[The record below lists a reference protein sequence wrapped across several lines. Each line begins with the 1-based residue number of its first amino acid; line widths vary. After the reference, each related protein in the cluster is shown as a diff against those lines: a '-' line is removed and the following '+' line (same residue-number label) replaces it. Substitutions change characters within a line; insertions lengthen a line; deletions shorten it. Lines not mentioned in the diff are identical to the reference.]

1 MRRSTLP
8 ARLARFPGFSGFP
21 GFIAGLALA
30 ALQLGVGCAQDPGP
44 LTWKELQPLYFSAL
58 NLQDEAT
65 KNGLPDYEQRL
76 EAVAKELLQK
86 LDAGELTDEKERTD
100 AGLTLFYQ
108 GFLINAG
115 QQALEDGQLK
125 AKEFLRPQR
134 YAAGGDDRTEQVA
147 RLVRSAELL
156 RHAAE
161 LRPDDKRLPALA
173 LGERYNRES
182 LDETHSPILLLDMLA
197 AARAD
202 SYSLL
207 ATLVSWRDPVANP
220 ANAAH
225 MEQLLTAVC
234 APERLDC
241 SRPPAPPPRPLDG
254 ERKLTQEVAG
264 PVMMNDLLV
273 RRAEALLKKADEP
286 STMDKQPLLNEAL
299 ARLQFARGALG
310 FVSTNAMDP
319 ALSHYPARGELP
331 ARADRIEALLA
342 ATQARLAGMADPPPL
357 PDADYYASRTYRAA
371 YTCLACHTKGTAT
384 KGLPE

>member
-1 MRRSTLP
+1 MRRLTLP
-8 ARLARFPGFSGFP
+8 ARFARFTCFLGGLAS
-21 GFIAGLALA
+21 GLALA
-30 ALQLGVGCAQDPGP
+30 ALPLLGGCAKDPGP

-65 KNGLPDYEQRL
+65 QKGLPDYEQRL
-76 EAVAKELLQK
+76 EAVAKELLGK

-100 AGLTLFYQ
+100 ASLTLFYQ
-108 GFLINAG
+108 GFLLNAG

-125 AKEFLRPQR
+125 PKEFLRPQR

-161 LRPDDKRLPALA
+161 LRPDDARLATLT
-173 LGERYNRES
+173 LGQRYNRES

-207 ATLVSWRDPVANP
+207 STLVAWRDPVVNP
-220 ANAAH
+220 GNAAH

-241 SRPPAPPPRPLDG
+241 SRPPTPPPRPLDG

-264 PVMMNDLLV
+264 PVLMNDLLV

-286 STMDKQPLLNEAL
+286 STLDKQPLLNEAL

-310 FVSTNAMDP
+310 FVSTNLMDP
-319 ALSHYPARGELP
+319 ALSHYPARAELP
-331 ARADRIEALLA
+331 ARADRIELLLA

-357 PDADYYASRTYRAA
+357 PDADYYTSRTYRAA
-371 YTCLACHTKGTAT
+371 YACLACHAKGTT
-384 KGLPE
+384 TQGVPK